1 MSDSL
6 NPHDSEF
13 NAQMDRVVEEAD
25 DPTLSSDFPRQ
36 QAQRPNFSAGQE
48 VDRGVVDDE
57 PVDPRPLG
65 DEYAVRWGVGT
76 GKTTVPQT
84 LPAPL
89 AMASMLLG
97 LVCLLLSWVPLIG
110 YVFSVLGVV
119 AIVLGVISLAKEN
132 APFTAVV
139 GIVLGVLSVLVT
151 FLVHSVLRWIYSALS
166 SLI

>member
-65 DEYAVRWGVGT
+65 DEYAARWGVGT

-89 AMASMLLG
+89 ATTSLLLG
-97 LVCLLLSWVPLIG
+97 LLCLLLSWIPLVG
-110 YVFSVLGVV
+110 YVFAFLGGV
-119 AIVLGVISLAKEN
+119 AIVLGIVSLIKEN
-132 APFTAVV
+132 ARVAAASGIALGAVSILIATA
-139 GIVLGVLSVLVT
+139 
-151 FLVHSVLRWIYSALS
+151 VHSVLRWIYSALS

>member
-13 NAQMDRVVEEAD
+13 NAQIDRVVEEAD

-65 DEYAVRWGVGT
+65 DEYAASWGVGA
-76 GKTTVPQT
+76 GKTTVPQSV
-84 LPAPL
+84 PAPIATTSL
-89 AMASMLLG
+89 LLG
-97 LVCLLLSWVPLIG
+97 LLCLLLSWIPLVG
-110 YVFSVLGVV
+110 YVFAFLGGV

-132 APFTAVV
+132 ARFTAVV